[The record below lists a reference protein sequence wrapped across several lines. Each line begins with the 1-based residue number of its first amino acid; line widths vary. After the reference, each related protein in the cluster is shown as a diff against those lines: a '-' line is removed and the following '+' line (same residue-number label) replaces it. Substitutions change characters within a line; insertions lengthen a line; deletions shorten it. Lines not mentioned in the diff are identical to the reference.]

1 MHEFGLCEGILDAM
15 RRRANGRRV
24 ARVRIRVGAMHRVD
38 QEAFK
43 QAFSW
48 AADKTEAQD
57 ATVELMITSVRAV
70 CHQCKAET
78 ESEDV
83 VIACRSCGAVSFDIV
98 QGNEIVLES
107 IEYAA

>member
-1 MHEFGLCEGILDAM
+1 MHEFGLCEGIVDAIQ
-15 RRRANGRRV
+15 RRANGRRV

-38 QEAFK
+38 HEAFK

-48 AADKTEAQD
+48 AADQTEAQD
-57 ATVELMITSVRAV
+57 ATVDLMIASVRIV
-70 CHQCKAET
+70 CHQCAAET
-78 ESEDV
+78 ESEDAILV
-83 VIACRSCGAVSFDIV
+83 CRSCGAVSFDVV

>member
-1 MHEFGLCEGILDAM
+1 MHEFGLCEGVVEAI

-38 QEAFK
+38 HEAFK

-48 AADKTEAQD
+48 AADETEAQD
-57 ATVELMITSVRAV
+57 ATVDLIVTSVRAV
-70 CHQCKAET
+70 CHQCKTET
-78 ESEDV
+78 ESNDMV
-83 VIACRSCGAVSFDIV
+83 VVCRSCGAVSFDV
-98 QGNEIVLES
+98 VRGNEIVLES